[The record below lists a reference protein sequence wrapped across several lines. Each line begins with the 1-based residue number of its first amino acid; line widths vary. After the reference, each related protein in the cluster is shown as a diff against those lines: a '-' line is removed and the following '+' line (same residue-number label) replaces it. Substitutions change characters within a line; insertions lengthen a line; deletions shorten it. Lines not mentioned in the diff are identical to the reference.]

1 MVSQANTTSHP
12 HYNPIFE
19 RLVIDSSEDSKY
31 RLIGMLAYADY
42 KLEKYQWKE
51 QYRQVHGDSSVP
63 PEVVANFL
71 LNYHDA
77 KLKKLL
83 SDAEA
88 TFLSFA
94 EHYAEQRIDDL
105 YDELK
110 DDAVAKTVKSE
121 SEAIQHTIG
130 LNSDSWGSAILKGAL
145 GSALFAVMIFVFSV
159 LFSVAKP
166 SSNYG
171 KLIQFIIGGEEYV
184 ILPMNDCRLVDS
196 KKTCPEN

>member
-12 HYNPIFE
+12 NYNPIFE
-19 RLVIDSSEDSKY
+19 KLVINTDPDSKY

-51 QYRQVHGDSSVP
+51 QYRQVHGEISVP
-63 PEVVANFL
+63 PEIVSNFL

-77 KLKKLL
+77 KLKKLV

-94 EHYAEQRIDDL
+94 EHYAELRIDDL
-105 YDELK
+105 YDEMK
-110 DDAVAKTVKSE
+110 DDAVSVTVKTE
-121 SEAIQHTIG
+121 SKVIQQKLSNQVEG
-130 LNSDSWGSAILKGAL
+130 WGVSILKGAL
-145 GSALFAVMIFVFSV
+145 GSALFALSVFIFSV

-171 KLIQFIIGGEEYV
+171 KLIQFIIGDEEYV
-184 ILPMNDCRLVDS
+184 ILPKDDCRLS
-196 KKTCPEN
+196 NQGKTCP

>member
-12 HYNPIFE
+12 QYNPIFE
-19 RLVIDSSEDSKY
+19 KLVISTNEESKY

-51 QYRQVHGDSSVP
+51 HYRQVHNDTSVP
-63 PEVVANFL
+63 PEMVANFL

-77 KLKKLL
+77 KLKKLVN
-83 SDAEA
+83 DAEA

-94 EHYAEQRIDDL
+94 EHYAEQRIADL
-105 YDELK
+105 YNELK
-110 DDAVAKTVKSE
+110 DDVVSKTVKKE
-121 SEAIQHTIG
+121 SQLIQDTIKESTDG
-130 LNSDSWGSAILKGAL
+130 WFSVVLKGAL
-145 GSALFAVMIFVFSV
+145 GSALFAMSIFIFSV

-171 KLIQFIIGGEEYV
+171 KLIQFMIGGEEYV
-184 ILPMNDCRLVDS
+184 ILPMNDCRLTDS
-196 KKTCPEN
+196 SKTCP